1 MGRVK
6 KVLYKKMAEPVYQLV
21 SKAIPSGKTMPYT
34 VGHFKTY
41 KLATEVQA
49 TREDGDGLCII
60 EVFLP
65 HVYGSMTEWKES
77 PEIERYR
84 HLRARMTREEA
95 ELFAKFFLNAA

>member
-1 MGRVK
+1 
-6 KVLYKKMAEPVYQLV
+6 MAEPVYQLV

-41 KLATEVQA
+41 KLAAEVQA

-65 HVYGSMTEWKES
+65 HVYGSMAEWKES

-95 ELFAKFFLNAA
+95 ELFAKFFSNEA